1 MTGSSSIQRSTLID
15 PGRETHPPADT
26 IVALSTAVGTGAIG
40 IVRLSGSMAVPIV
53 AQAFRA
59 ARRPDL
65 GEGPSHMVRYGHV
78 VDPAT
83 GRTVDEVLAI
93 VMRAPATYTREDVV
107 EVHCHGGPA
116 AQRAVLRVLVA
127 LGARPA
133 EPGEFTKRAFLHGR
147 IDLTQAESVAG
158 VVQARSAGALRAA
171 VRQLDGGLGDRV
183 RALRADLVTVLAGL
197 EAEIDFSTEDVDE
210 VDIEAVTAELDG
222 IEGRLRGLLSTAL
235 LGRALEHGV
244 RTAIVGHPNVG
255 KSSLLNALLMR
266 ERAIVSEVPGTTR
279 DTVEELIEVAGIPL
293 YLIDTAGLR
302 SSDDHVER
310 LGIERSRSAL
320 EQADL
325 VLAVLDLTEG
335 VTAEDEELLSAAP
348 PARTIVVGNKRDLLT
363 RDQDGDPGV
372 GDVLGDD
379 DDDVLGDRNAPAGA
393 IADGSP
399 VAGRQGAPLSGRP
412 SSLLAGRPG
421 SSLSGQWTVCEVS
434 ALTGAGID
442 GLRKAIEGL
451 VVGEGGLQ
459 LEEPLLATE
468 RQRSLAAEAA
478 AAVAAAAAGL
488 RSGAPVELVC
498 DDVRRSVEAL
508 GGITGEELLP
518 DLIDEIFRRFC
529 IGK

>member
-1 MTGSSSIQRSTLID
+1 MTGSSSTQRRALND
-15 PGRETHPPADT
+15 AGRGTHPPADT

-40 IVRLSGSMAVPIV
+40 IVRLSGSMAVPIA

-59 ARRPDL
+59 ARPPDL
-65 GEGPSHMVRYGHV
+65 GEGPSHVVRYGHV

-171 VRQLDGGLGDRV
+171 IRQLDGGLGDRV
-183 RALRADLVTVLAGL
+183 RALRADLVTVLAAL

-210 VDIEAVTAELDG
+210 VDVEAVTAELEG

-244 RTAIVGHPNVG
+244 RTAIVGRPNVG

-310 LGIERSRSAL
+310 LGIERSRRAL

-348 PARTIVVGNKRDLLT
+348 SERTIVVGNKLDLFT
-363 RDQDGDPGV
+363 EGDGDAR
-372 GDVLGDD
+372 
-379 DDDVLGDRNAPAGA
+379 GDRDAPMGA
-393 IADGSP
+393 TADGSP
-399 VAGRQGAPLSGRP
+399 AGGRQGAPLTGRPHTPLTGRPDSPFSGR
-412 SSLLAGRPG
+412 
-421 SSLSGQWTVCEVS
+421 WTVCEVS

-478 AAVAAAAAGL
+478 AAVASAAAGL
-488 RSGAPVELVC
+488 RAGAPVELVC

>member
-1 MTGSSSIQRSTLID
+1 MTGSSSIQRRAID
-15 PGRETHPPADT
+15 DRGRETHPPADT

-59 ARRPDL
+59 ARRPEL

-83 GRTVDEVLAI
+83 GRTVDEVLVI

-171 VRQLDGGLGDRV
+171 IRQLDGGLGDRV

-197 EAEIDFSTEDVDE
+197 EAEIDFSTEDIDE

-244 RTAIVGHPNVG
+244 RTAIVGRPNVG

-310 LGIERSRSAL
+310 LGIERSRRAL

-335 VTAEDEELLSAAP
+335 VTAADEELLSAAP
-348 PARTIVVGNKRDLLT
+348 PARTIVVGNKLDLFT
-363 RDQDGDPGV
+363 RDRDGDNGDGDV
-372 GDVLGDD
+372 LDGDDGDVLGA
-379 DDDVLGDRNAPAGA
+379 RIASAGA
-393 IADGSP
+393 IADGST
-399 VAGRQGAPLSGRP
+399 AP
-412 SSLLAGRPG
+412 GRPG
-421 SSLSGQWTVCEVS
+421 SSLSGRWTVCEVS

-468 RQRSLAAEAA
+468 RQRSLAGEATS
-478 AAVAAAAAGL
+478 AVAVAAAGL
-488 RSGAPVELVC
+488 RAGAPVELVC